1 MGFVIRN
8 AWREIRNNRPF
19 CFFYLVN
26 LSLGLIGFI
35 SVDSFKYSLE
45 EKVVAES
52 KQLLGADLA
61 IRARRIISDEELAV
75 TREAL
80 PKGTKEIEAVDF
92 FSMVAGPTG
101 RSRLVKIIAIDEGF
115 PFYGKFVTSLAGE
128 ITGKDDNLLHRK
140 PLVWIYPE
148 LRSQLEIDL
157 GEELKIGEK
166 IFRVS
171 DLIKDE
177 TALSFQAAELAPK
190 VFISKRFLDETKLL
204 TQGNTAFRNY
214 LFLLPEG
221 HDSEALAN
229 NLAVA
234 IKSPEVRVFSHQR
247 VGNRASRLLRYL
259 SDFLGLVSMVALFLA
274 ALGSGYLYQ
283 GFVNQRMND
292 VAILVCMGAEKK
304 TALRT
309 YLLQLSIL
317 GFAAAIPTILIC
329 FFTIPLLSTVLS
341 EFVPISLDASLH
353 PQSILLSLMV
363 AVCGGWFLALPSL
376 WKIRLLRPAELFR
389 ESTRPG
395 GRSLKSSLLFAIPG
409 ILAFWGICLFQS
421 NSSKLANYFFLS
433 LFISV
438 VFLYLVGIAA
448 LWALDRFSQN
458 SSLNLRLAT
467 RSLSRNRTSTVTGF
481 LALGTGVL
489 LLNIIPQ
496 FQYSLDQEIGSTD
509 GSGKLPKLFL
519 FDLQEDRLPELM
531 DTLEERGKP
540 LQNLTPWVRGKLIA
554 LKGKKYEELKE
565 TDREYEN
572 PQEQRRSS
580 FRNRSFNLSY
590 RDHLLESEEIISGR
604 MVSMHYDSNS
614 TLPVEI
620 SMEHK
625 YAESLDLEVGDLMQI
640 EVGGVLIDAII
651 VNLRRVKW
659 TSFQP
664 NFFVQMQPGVL
675 ENAPK
680 TFVGTLNDLSDKE
693 KSDIQNLLVRKFPT
707 VSIVDVER
715 TGRKVLD
722 IISQMTWALQVMA
735 GLSILAGIIV
745 LYSLAREK
753 TRQQRWEINLLKV
766 LGASFSDLK
775 MQVRIEF
782 GMLAISASTLGIALS
797 MSTSYLLAEK
807 VFDRV
812 WSFHWALPVVIISG
826 VFSIS
831 LLVTEL
837 ATRKILREK
846 PLLLLTKNF

>member
-19 CFFYLVN
+19 CIFYVIN
-26 LSLGLIGFI
+26 LSLGLVGFI

-61 IRARRIISDEELAV
+61 IRARRIISEEELAV
-75 TREAL
+75 TRTGL
-80 PKGTKEIEAVDF
+80 PSGTKEIEVVDF
-92 FSMVAGPTG
+92 FSMVAGPSG
-101 RSRLVKIIAIDEGF
+101 RSRLVKIIAMEKGF
-115 PFYGKFVTSLAGE
+115 PFHGKFVTSLAGE
-128 ITGKDDNLLHRK
+128 IRGEDDSLLHEK

-157 GEELKIGEK
+157 GEELKIGKK

-190 VFISKRFLDETKLL
+190 VFISKNFLEETQLL
-204 TQGNTAFRNY
+204 TQGNTAFRNH
-214 LFLLPEG
+214 LFLLPKG
-221 HDSEALAN
+221 QDSEALAGSLS
-229 NLAVA
+229 LAL
-234 IKSPEVRVFSHQR
+234 KSHDIPVYSHQR

-274 ALGSGYLYQ
+274 SLGSGYLYQ

-292 VAILVCMGAEKK
+292 VAILVCMGAEKG
-304 TALRT
+304 TAIRT
-309 YLLQLSIL
+309 YLMQLSIL
-317 GFAAAIPTILIC
+317 GIAAALPTIFIC
-329 FFTIPLLSTVLS
+329 FFIIPLLSTVLS
-341 EFVPISLDASLH
+341 EFVPIALEASLQ
-353 PQSILLSLMV
+353 PQSIVLALLV
-363 AVCGGWFLALPSL
+363 AICGGWFLALPSL

-395 GRSLKSSLLFAIPG
+395 DRSLKSSLIFAIPG

-421 NSSKLANYFFLS
+421 NSWKLANYFFLS
-433 LFISV
+433 LLISV
-438 VFLYLVGIAA
+438 VVLYLIGISS
-448 LWALDRFSQN
+448 LWILDRFFRKSP
-458 SSLNLRLAT
+458 LNLRLAT
-467 RSLSRNRTSTVTGF
+467 RSLSRNRASTVTGF

-496 FQYSLDQEIGSTD
+496 FQYSLDQEIGSTGD
-509 GSGKLPKLFL
+509 SGKLPKLFL
-519 FDLQEDRLPELM
+519 FDLQEDHLPELLT
-531 DTLEERGKP
+531 TLENQGKP
-540 LQNLTPWVRGKLIA
+540 IQNLTPWVRGKLISI
-554 LKGKKYEELKE
+554 KGKKYEELAE

-572 PQEQRRSS
+572 PREQRRSS
-580 FRNRSFNLSY
+580 FRNRGFNLSY

-604 MVSMHYDSNS
+604 MVRMNYDANAS
-614 TLPVEI
+614 LPVEV
-620 SMEHK
+620 SLEHK
-625 YAESLDLEVGDLMQI
+625 YAESLDLDLGDSMQI
-640 EVGGVLIDAII
+640 EVGGVPIDAQV

-675 ENAPK
+675 ETAPK
-680 TFVGTLNDLSDKE
+680 TFVATLNDLSKKE
-693 KSDIQNLLVRKFPT
+693 KEDIQNLLVRKFPT

-715 TGRKVLD
+715 TGRKVLE

-753 TRQQRWEINLLKV
+753 ARQQRWEINLLKV
-766 LGASFSDLK
+766 LGASFTDLK

-782 GMLAISASTLGIALS
+782 GLLAFSASVLGIALS

-812 WSFHWALPVVIISG
+812 WSFHIALPFTIILGVVLL
-826 VFSIS
+826 SILVSEIATRSVLKEKPSS
-831 LLVTEL
+831 LL
-837 ATRKILREK
+837 
-846 PLLLLTKNF
+846 N

>member
-19 CFFYLVN
+19 CLFYVIN

-35 SVDSFKYSLE
+35 SVDSFKFSLE
-45 EKVVAES
+45 DKVVGES

-61 IRARRIISDEELAV
+61 LRARRIISNEELTLA
-75 TREAL
+75 REAL
-80 PKGTKEIEAVDF
+80 PQGTKEIEAVDF

-101 RSRLVKIIAIDEGF
+101 SSRLVKIIAIDQGF
-115 PFYGKFVTSLAGE
+115 PFYGKFITSLAGE
-128 ITGKDDNLLHRK
+128 ITGQDHSLLHDK

-190 VFISKRFLDETKLL
+190 VFISTNFLDETKLL
-204 TQGNTAFRNY
+204 KEGNTAFRNH
-214 LFLLPEG
+214 LFLLPNG
-221 HDSEALAN
+221 HDSNALAASLSN
-229 NLAVA
+229 IL
-234 IKSPEVRVFSHQR
+234 KSPEVRVYSHQR

-274 ALGSGYLYQ
+274 SLGSGYLYQ

-292 VAILVCMGAEKK
+292 VAILVCMGSGKG
-304 TALRT
+304 TATRT
-309 YLLQLSIL
+309 YLMQLSIL
-317 GFAAAIPTILIC
+317 GIFAALPTIFIC
-329 FFTIPLLSTVLS
+329 FFIIPLLSTVLS
-341 EFVPISLDASLH
+341 EFVPISLEASLQ
-353 PQSILLSLMV
+353 PKSMLLALIV
-363 AVCGGWFLALPSL
+363 AIFGGWFLALPSL

-389 ESTRPG
+389 ESTSAG
-395 GRSLKSSLLFAIPG
+395 NRSLKSSLLFAIPG

-421 NSSKLANYFFLS
+421 NSTKLANYFFFS
-433 LFISV
+433 LFVSV
-438 VFLYLVGIAA
+438 VVLYFLGIAA
-448 LWALDRFSQN
+448 LWVLDRFFRKSN
-458 SSLNLRLAT
+458 LNLRLAA

-496 FQYSLDQEIGSTD
+496 FQYSLRQEIGSSG

-519 FDLQEDRLPELM
+519 FDLQEDHLPRLLKM
-531 DTLEERGKP
+531 LEDQGKP
-540 LQNLTPWVRGKLIA
+540 LQNLTPWVRGKLISI
-554 LKGKKYEELKE
+554 KGQKYDELRE

-572 PQEQRRSS
+572 PRDQRRSN
-580 FRNRSFNLSY
+580 FRNRGFNLSY
-590 RDHLLESEEIISGR
+590 RDHLLTSEEIISGR
-604 MVSMHYDSNS
+604 MVSMNYDPNS
-614 TLPVEI
+614 SKPVEI

-625 YAESLDLEVGDLMQI
+625 YAESLDLSVGDQIQI
-640 EVGGVLIDAII
+640 EVGGVPINSQI

-675 ENAPK
+675 EDAPK
-680 TFVGTLNDLSDKE
+680 TFVGTLNELSDKE
-693 KSDIQNLLVRKFPT
+693 KEEIQNWLVREFPT

-715 TGRKVLD
+715 TGRKVLE

-735 GLSILAGIIV
+735 GLSILAGVIV

-753 TRQQRWEINLLKV
+753 ARQQRWEINLLKV
-766 LGASFSDLK
+766 LGASFADLK

-782 GMLAISASTLGIALS
+782 GLLALSASVLGIALS
-797 MSTSYLLAEK
+797 MSTSYVLAEK

-812 WSFHWALPVVIISG
+812 WSFHWSLPFGIVFG
-826 VFSIS
+826 VLSMS
-831 LLVTEL
+831 LLVTEF
-837 ATRKILREK
+837 ATRRILREK
-846 PLLLLTKNF
+846 PLLLLNQNS